1 MMSMIQKRL
10 RTDLTGDIW
19 KMKTKLSEK
28 SMKKRKENGSL
39 SWSIVLTNLIHVLS
53 LKMKKKLL

>member
-28 SMKKRKENGSL
+28 SMKKRRENGSL